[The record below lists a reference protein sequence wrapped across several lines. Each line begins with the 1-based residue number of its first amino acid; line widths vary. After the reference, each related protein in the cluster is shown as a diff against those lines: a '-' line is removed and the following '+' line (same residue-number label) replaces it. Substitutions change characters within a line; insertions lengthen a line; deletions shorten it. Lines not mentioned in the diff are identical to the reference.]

1 MRRKRMHGKKRR
13 KSSYAPFKHTISMK
27 AEDQHPHDKDGN
39 HLTEAVTESVADSK
53 KAATEDTKFEESPSW
68 WERNYGEEAS
78 DAKQDTLTLAG
89 TSPGVIG
96 MGADAANT
104 IISGGRLLYNA
115 VKGDWNKVGKHAVN
129 VGLNATSFVPGTEA
143 VAIGRLS
150 QSQALANTGTK
161 VYDEFFKE

>member
-1 MRRKRMHGKKRR
+1 MRRRRIHGHIRR
-13 KSSYAPFKHTISMK
+13 RSSCKPSPLKHVDMSLP
-27 AEDQHPHDKDGN
+27 ADHSHGN
-39 HLTEAVTESVADSK
+39 EAVADPK
-53 KAATEDTKFEESPSW
+53 KAATEDTRFEESPSW

-78 DAKQDTLTLAG
+78 DAKQDALTLAG

-104 IISGGRLLYNA
+104 IISGGRLIYNA
-115 VKGDWNKVGKHAVN
+115 VKGDFNKVGKHAVN
-129 VGLNATSFVPGTEA
+129 LGLNATSFVPGTEA